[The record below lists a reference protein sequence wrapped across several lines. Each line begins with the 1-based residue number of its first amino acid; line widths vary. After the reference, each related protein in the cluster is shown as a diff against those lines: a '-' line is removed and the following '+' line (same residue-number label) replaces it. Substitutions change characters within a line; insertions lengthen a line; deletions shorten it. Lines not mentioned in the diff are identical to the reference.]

1 MESIEMKRV
10 TVCECAVH
18 IKENGLDGAQI
29 WERSVSRVSAHRDS
43 SNLDRLCRGMD
54 ISICHHI
61 ETLVE
66 NCSRLQV
73 DEESMRHNAFMTYIE
88 RLSVQ
93 GIMESL
99 PAAYFWHLQELTVLL
114 RHLRAAA
121 VTLALCDAEPLLEEL
136 A

>member
-1 MESIEMKRV
+1 MAIESATRSHLISIVEQDVMESIEMKRV

-54 ISICHHI
+54 IRICHHI

-73 DEESMRHNAFMTYIE
+73 DE
-88 RLSVQ
+88 
-93 GIMESL
+93 SL
-99 PAAYFWHLQELTVLL
+99 CTTTHS
-114 RHLRAAA
+114 
-121 VTLALCDAEPLLEEL
+121 
-136 A
+136 